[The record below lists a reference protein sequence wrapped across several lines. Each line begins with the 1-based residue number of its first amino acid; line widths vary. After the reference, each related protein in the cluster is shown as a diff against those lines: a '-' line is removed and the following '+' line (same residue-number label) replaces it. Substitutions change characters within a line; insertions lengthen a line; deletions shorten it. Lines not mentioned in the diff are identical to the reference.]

1 MEELPAPARV
11 PPATHALAP
20 APPTPLRTLTA
31 ALAAA
36 ATLAAAMVA
45 GPSAAGAATTV
56 PGEVVVAYRA
66 PHAAHAAGA
75 RPHTTAPT
83 VLHVRDVAATLRRLR
98 ARRDVR
104 YAVRNVVA
112 HAAGAYLPDDPGRG
126 TTAGGWAGVQW
137 SFAGPAGVN
146 APVAWG
152 HLIAAGRPGGAG
164 VTVAVLDTGVA
175 YRRFHRTPQSPDLAG
190 TRFVAGHD
198 FVGDDPYANDR
209 NGHGTH
215 VASTIAETTNNG
227 IALTGLAYGARIMP
241 VKVLDDAGEGDAVVI
256 AKGVRFAAAHGAKVI
271 NLSLEFTPD
280 IGWREIP
287 QLLDAIR
294 AARKAGAIVVA
305 ASGNEASTAVAY
317 PARNA
322 NVVSVGSTTEH
333 GCLSRFSNQG
343 EGLDLVAPGGGPDAP
358 LPDPGCE
365 AGRRGRNIAQL
376 TLVGV
381 HHTSFGIPTDYD
393 GTSMAV
399 PHVSATAALVIASG
413 VLGADPS
420 PDAIERRLE
429 TTARDLG
436 APGYDRRYGY
446 GLIDA
451 GAATDPT
458 VALR

>member
-1 MEELPAPARV
+1 V
-11 PPATHALAP
+11 FVALV
-20 APPTPLRTLTA
+20 
-31 ALAAA
+31 AAA
-36 ATLAAAMVA
+36 APAA
-45 GPSAAGAATTV
+45 GPSAAQAATTV

-66 PHAAHAAGA
+66 PDAAHTAGAGA
-75 RPHTTAPT
+75 RPQAPAPK

-98 ARRDVR
+98 ARSDVR

-112 HAAGAYLPDDPGRG
+112 HAAAALVPNDPGRG
-126 TTAGGWAGVQW
+126 TTPAGWAQVQW
-137 SFAGPAGVN
+137 NFAGPAGVN
-146 APVAWG
+146 APAAWG

-164 VTVAVLDTGVA
+164 VTVAVLDTGIA
-175 YRRFHRTPQSPDLAG
+175 YRTFGRTPASPDLNAA
-190 TRFVAGHD
+190 RFVAGHD
-198 FVGDDPYANDR
+198 FVGDDAYANDR

-215 VASTIAETTNNG
+215 VASTIAEATNNG
-227 IALTGLAYGARIMP
+227 IGLTGLAYGARIMP
-241 VKVLDDAGEGDAVVI
+241 VKVLDDAGEGDALII

-271 NLSLEFTPD
+271 NLSLEFTAD
-280 IGWREIP
+280 VGWRQIP

-343 EGLDLVAPGGGPDAP
+343 EGLDLVAPGGGPDAT
-358 LPDPGCE
+358 LPDPGCQ
-365 AGRRGRNIAQL
+365 AGASGRNISQL

-381 HHTSFGIPTDYD
+381 HRTSFGIPSDYE

-399 PHVSATAALVIASG
+399 PHVSATAALIIASK

-420 PDAIERRLE
+420 PDAVERRLE

-436 APGYDRRYGY
+436 PPGPDRRYGY

-451 GAATDPT
+451 GAATDPA
-458 VALR
+458 VPVS

>member
-1 MEELPAPARV
+1 MLSLLPHRPSLRAPI
-11 PPATHALAP
+11 
-20 APPTPLRTLTA
+20 A
-31 ALAAA
+31 ALATAA
-36 ATLAAAMVA
+36 ALSAVAPAAH
-45 GPSAAGAATTV
+45 AATTV

-66 PHAAHAAGA
+66 PDTAQAAGA
-75 RPHTTAPT
+75 RPGATASAPAPK

-98 ARRDVR
+98 ARHDVR

-112 HAAGAYLPDDPGRG
+112 HAAGAFLPNDPGSG
-126 TTAGGWAGVQW
+126 TTPGGWADVQW
-137 SFAGPAGVN
+137 NFAGPAGVN
-146 APVAWG
+146 APTAWG

-175 YRRFHRTPQSPDLAG
+175 YRRFNRTPQSPDLVG
-190 TRFVAGHD
+190 TRVVAGHD

-215 VASTIAETTNNG
+215 VASTIAEATNNG

-241 VKVLDDAGEGDAVVI
+241 VKVLDDAGEGDAVLI

-280 IGWREIP
+280 VGWRQIP

-294 AARKAGAIVVA
+294 VARRAGAIVVA

-343 EGLDLVAPGGGPDAP
+343 DGLDLVAPGGGPDAT
-358 LPDPGCE
+358 LPDPGCQP
-365 AGRRGRNIAQL
+365 GPSGRNIAQL

-381 HHTSFGIPTDYD
+381 HRTSFGIPGDYE

-413 VLGADPS
+413 VLGANPS
-420 PDAIERRLE
+420 PDAVERRLE

-436 APGYDRRYGY
+436 QPGPDRRYGY

-451 GAATDPT
+451 GAATDPA
-458 VALR
+458 VPVS